1 MDSGYTHVFC
11 GNGDGK
17 SSAALGKGLLGA
29 SNGKKVIIIR
39 FFKSKIDNEIQFFSR
54 LEPEIKLFRFEKSKV
69 GFESLSEEQK
79 AEEKLN
85 IKNGLNFAKKV
96 LTTGESDILIL
107 DEVLDLIDEGILIE
121 DELISVLKEKSSDT
135 IIYMTGTNLYD
146 NLDNYVDIISKVES
160 FK

>member
-1 MDSGYTHVFC
+1 MDSGFTHVFC
-11 GNGDGK
+11 GKGDGK

-39 FFKSKIDNEIQFFSR
+39 FFKTKNENEMQFFSR
-54 LEPEIKLFRFEKSKV
+54 LEPEIKFFRFEKSKA

-79 AEEKLN
+79 EEEKIN

-107 DEVLDLIDEGILIE
+107 DEVLDLIDEGILSE
-121 DELISVLKEKSSDT
+121 DELTSVLKEKSSDVV
-135 IIYMTGTNLYD
+135 IYMTGTNLSD
-146 NLDNYVDIISKVES
+146 NLNNYVDIISKVES
-160 FK
+160 LK